1 MSSGPLALFEF
12 KLARSLKTEN
22 SDVQSDWLV
31 SWGSS
36 TVFRLIKLHG
46 KSQKL
51 SLVRGKFGLLG
62 WQGHRSGRY
71 LASPTF

>member
-36 TVFRLIKLHG
+36 TVFRLIKLDG
-46 KSQKL
+46 KESKTFIGSRKVWFIRL
-51 SLVRGKFGLLG
+51 A
-62 WQGHRSGRY
+62 RS
-71 LASPTF
+71 